1 MRFSCDARCVTW
13 FPVPRVDL
21 QRVSHRPV
29 PVISLPT
36 SNVGHSDIKDPRYF
50 WTRVPRF
57 GNCGRTFTLQRN
69 DTFCRNHICS
79 RPVGRVRAWICRSRI
94 CFFSAAPSGETTTC
108 ILLMETAGARLRNQ
122 RGPAPQTA
130 TQGRG
135 QQRKSVEGGPPS
147 PCGLRRLST
156 HFIVPCGGNRLR
168 RPQSKEGDSGWREI
182 TGKIYW
188 ATFSPVFCW
197 TVIRSSV
204 GMGEMP
210 SSTLPAIASL

>member
-1 MRFSCDARCVTW
+1 MSV
-13 FPVPRVDL
+13 L
-21 QRVSHRPV
+21 Q
-29 PVISLPT
+29 T
-36 SNVGHSDIKDPRYF
+36 SKDPQYF

-57 GNCGRTFTLQRN
+57 GNWGRTFALRRN

-79 RPVGRVRAWICRSRI
+79 RPVGRVRARICRSRI

-168 RPQSKEGDSGWREI
+168 RPQSKEGDSDWREI

>member
-1 MRFSCDARCVTW
+1 MLSRK
-13 FPVPRVDL
+13 RV
-21 QRVSHRPV
+21 
-29 PVISLPT
+29 
-36 SNVGHSDIKDPRYF
+36 
-50 WTRVPRF
+50 
-57 GNCGRTFTLQRN
+57 
-69 DTFCRNHICS
+69 
-79 RPVGRVRAWICRSRI
+79 RI

-168 RPQSKEGDSGWREI
+168 RPQSKEGDSDWREI
-182 TGKIYW
+182 PGKSIGPP
-188 ATFSPVFCW
+188 FRLP
-197 TVIRSSV
+197 SV
-204 GMGEMP
+204 GPLSDPLWAWGNAFFHTPCHRELIKRGDRVHAHHQSLGRGVSADAFGELCW
-210 SSTLPAIASL
+210 LPD